1 MNLKDFRTQFIK
13 LSGRY
18 DLVLDAVDYVDNGAN
33 FYINGAVKMLDRLI
47 TLPSSKARINYPM
60 ILITDEDS
68 NFWLTH
74 EADLLMRA
82 TLYKLETFSRGT
94 ENSKTWLKT
103 ITDDAIL
110 IDMDLATEES
120 NGVTQTNG

>member
-1 MNLKDFRTQFIK
+1 MNLRNFREQFIK

-47 TLPSSKARINYPM
+47 TLPSSKARINYPK
-60 ILITDEDS
+60 ILVTDEDS
-68 NFWLTH
+68 NFWLTQ

-82 TLYKLETFSRGT
+82 SLYKLEVFSRGT
-94 ENSKTWLKT
+94 ENSKNWLKT
-103 ITDDAIL
+103 IIDDAMQ